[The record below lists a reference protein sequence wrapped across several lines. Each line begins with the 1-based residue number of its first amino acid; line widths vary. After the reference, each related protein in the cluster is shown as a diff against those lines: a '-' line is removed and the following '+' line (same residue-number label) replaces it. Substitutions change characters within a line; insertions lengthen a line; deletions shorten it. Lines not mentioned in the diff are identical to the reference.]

1 MKINIG
7 VSNRHAHITKEDYQL
22 LFNKDELTHYKD
34 LKQQGHFA
42 ALEKVNV
49 IWGDRVIKDVRL
61 LGPFRNYTQV
71 ELAKTDARYLKV
83 DAPLRE
89 SGDLDDAA
97 VVIIEGPCGRIE
109 RKAAIIATRHI
120 HISKDDLDNLNLNN
134 YNYVDIYLDTEKP
147 TLLKKVSLKETPNG
161 FLELHLDTDD
171 ANAAL
176 VNEKTLGEIIINEE
190 YHR

>member
-7 VSNRHAHITKEDYQL
+7 VSNRHAHITRDDFKI

-34 LKQQGHFA
+34 LKQKGHYA
-42 ALEKVNV
+42 ALEKVNI
-49 IWGDRVIKDVRL
+49 IWGDRVIEGVRL
-61 LGPFRNYTQV
+61 LGPFRDYTQV

-89 SGDLDDAA
+89 SGDLADAA
-97 VVIIEGPCGRIE
+97 PIIIEGPCGHIE

-120 HISKDDLDNLNLNN
+120 HISKEDIDRLNLNN
-134 YNYVDIYLDTEKP
+134 YRYVDIYLDTEKP
-147 TLLKKVSLKETPNG
+147 TLLRKVSLKETPNG
-161 FLELHLDTDD
+161 YLELHLDTDD

-176 VNEKTLGEIIINEE
+176 VKEGVIGEIIVNEE